1 MEKNKTIDDLRF
13 GLALSGGGSRA
24 IAFHLGCLRVLNEYG
39 ILDRLSM
46 ISMVSGG
53 SVIGSLYAYSSDS
66 FEEFE
71 NKIISI
77 LEEGLQWKIAKY
89 TLFSRYTFQIFL
101 CFLSKM
107 LMSTLNVLL
116 FVILFAIKFVLGKN
130 LKEQIEDLKY
140 FQIPT
145 FASRTTAFIHLLDKE
160 FFKGKKLTEVTRKNL
175 KVIINTC
182 ELNTQVAFYFT
193 SGISSTY
200 RLGELESEESVA
212 KAVAASAAH
221 PLFLPSLSEKMKFK
235 GRKQIQYVVI
245 ADGSIYDN
253 TGVNYFVQRI
263 SLNDHKSVNF
273 IIASIASQGIP
284 DFKEPPHNWCSR
296 MKSTFFTTHRR
307 TESMTFSLLH
317 RLKKENKIK
326 GFLFPY
332 LGRIDKKS
340 LNEPEEFV
348 SRNETKDYPTNFKA
362 MTAEDIKLISTRG
375 EQQTRKQIEEHHSE
389 FLKLNS
395 ND

>member
-1 MEKNKTIDDLRF
+1 MSKNEGVEDLKF

-53 SVIGSLYAYSSDS
+53 SVIGALYAYSDDS

-71 NKIISI
+71 KKIIGV

-89 TLFSRYTFQIFL
+89 TLFSRHTFRIFL
-101 CFLSKM
+101 CFLLKM

-116 FVILFAIKFVLGKN
+116 FVILFVVKFFVGKN
-130 LKEQIEDLKY
+130 QKEQIENLKY

-175 KVIINTC
+175 KVTINAC

-200 RLGELESEESVA
+200 RLGELEIEESVS

-221 PLFLPSLSEKMKFK
+221 PLLLPSLSEKMKFS
-235 GRKQIQYVVI
+235 GCKQKNHVVI
-245 ADGSIYDN
+245 ADGSLYDN

-263 SLNDHKSVNF
+263 NRNISDKVNF
-273 IIASIASQGIP
+273 IIASIASQGVP
-284 DFKEPPHNWCSR
+284 DKNAPPHNWFSR
-296 MKSTFFTTHRR
+296 MKSSFFTTHRR
-307 TESMTFSLLH
+307 TENMTFGLLF
-317 RLKKENKIK
+317 RLERERKIR

-332 LGRIDKKS
+332 LGRIDRKS
-340 LNEPEEFV
+340 LKEPEDFV
-348 SRNETKDYPTNFKA
+348 SRNETKDYPTNFKS
-362 MTAEDIKLISTRG
+362 MSAEDIKLISTRG
-375 EQQTRKQIEEHHSE
+375 EQQTRKQIEEHHPE
-389 FLKLNS
+389 FLKL
-395 ND
+395 